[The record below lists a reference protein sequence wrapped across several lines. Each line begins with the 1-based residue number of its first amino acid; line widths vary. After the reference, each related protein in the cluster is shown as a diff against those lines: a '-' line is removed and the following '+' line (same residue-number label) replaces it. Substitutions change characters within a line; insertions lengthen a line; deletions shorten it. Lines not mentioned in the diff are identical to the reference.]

1 MSVQDKMTSFFDK
14 LAPTINKLGNNIY
27 LRSIS
32 NTMMGTIGPLMVG
45 SIAVLFLAFP
55 IQGVKDAIAAIGL
68 TPILAAVNSITIG
81 GLALYV
87 VFLMAKNLVS
97 MLLPNEDGTLI
108 GALALMS
115 FLIITPLGALE
126 GGGNAIPTQWLGAS
140 GVFSAFI
147 VAIISA
153 KIYELFV
160 KKHITIK
167 MPDSVPSVVTKSFDS
182 LLPAFAI
189 GIVFI
194 IIRLIFQNTSFGNLH
209 QFIYSLIQTPLQ
221 GLGTSLPATLV
232 FGTVAQLLWFFGIH
246 GTNVINPL
254 VQPLRLA
261 LDAENMAALAAGQA
275 LPHIIGNAFWSIN
288 TWGATTLG
296 LILLML
302 RSKSS
307 QYREMGK
314 IALVPGILGITEP
327 LVFGLPLVFNF
338 SFFFP
343 YIFNNVIIILL
354 SYFLTSIGI
363 IARCSGVQCIFGLP
377 LGFHAMVGGHWT
389 IVVWQIISQLVISP
403 VLWYPWFKMAEKK
416 KVQEENEAANLVA

>member
-1 MSVQDKMTSFFDK
+1 MSIQDKMTGFFDK
-14 LAPTINKLGNNIY
+14 LAPTVNKLGNNVY
-27 LRSIS
+27 LRAIS

-45 SIAVLFLAFP
+45 SIAVLLLAFP

-68 TPILAAVNSITIG
+68 TPILAVVNSVTIG

-87 VFLMAKNLVS
+87 SFLMAKNLVS
-97 MLLPNEDGTLI
+97 SLLNEDGALI
-108 GALALMS
+108 GALSLMG
-115 FLIITPLGALE
+115 FLIITPLGPLE
-126 GGGNAIPTQWLGAS
+126 GGGNGIPTQWLGAS

-147 VAIISA
+147 IGIITA
-153 KIYELFV
+153 KVYELFV

-167 MPDSVPSVVTKSFDS
+167 MPESVPPVVTKSFDS
-182 LLPAFAI
+182 LFPAMTLGCIFML
-189 GIVFI
+189 
-194 IIRLIFQNTSFGNLH
+194 IRLLFQMTSFGSMH
-209 QFIYSLIQTPLQ
+209 QFIYSMIQAPLQ

-232 FGTVAQLLWFFGIH
+232 FGTVAQLFWFFGIH

-261 LDAENMAALAAGQA
+261 LDTENLTALAAG
-275 LPHIIGNAFWSIN
+275 LPLPNIIGNAFWSIN

-296 LILLML
+296 LIFLML
-302 RSKSS
+302 RSKSK

-314 IALVPGILGITEP
+314 IALVPGLLGITEP

-338 SFFFP
+338 DFFFP

-354 SYFLTSIGI
+354 SYFLTAIGVV
-363 IARCSGVQCIFGLP
+363 ARCSGVQCIFGLP

-389 IVVWQIISQLVISP
+389 IVVWQLISQLIISP

-416 KVQEENEAANLVA
+416 KVQEEEAFTEAD